1 MYIRVS
7 FPGCIWFPYGKSNS
21 FVPLC
26 SVEKQALFLRTPT
39 TLKDSEMM
47 AIFPIFA
54 LTTSLPFLSQLSYAR
69 CLCPDFIL
77 YCFPLQYHEI
87 IMYLYCIHCL
97 CIYVPL
103 LFFST
108 SSQDSF
114 TPWLTVSLNKPFLVI
129 YLNLFK
135 EKKNTL
141 YLIKFTLLKRFR
153 RLHSTTWKGKHLRI
167 KNGSEMFVRNFIIS

>member
-1 MYIRVS
+1 MYISVS

-26 SVEKQALFLRTPT
+26 SVETLALFLRTPT
-39 TLKDSEMM
+39 TLKDSEIM

-54 LTTSLPFLSQLSYAR
+54 VTTSLPFLIQSSYAR
-69 CLCPDFIL
+69 CLCTDFIL
-77 YCFPLQYHEI
+77 YHFPLQYHEI
-87 IMYLYCIHCL
+87 IICL
-97 CIYVPL
+97 CIYIPV

-108 SSQDSF
+108 SSQDNF

-135 EKKNTL
+135 EKKKHPILNKV
-141 YLIKFTLLKRFR
+141 YFIKEVQKTPFNNMERKT
-153 RLHSTTWKGKHLRI
+153 I
-167 KNGSEMFVRNFIIS
+167 KN

>member
-54 LTTSLPFLSQLSYAR
+54 LTTSLPFLSQSSYTR
-69 CLCPDFIL
+69 YLCPDFIL

-135 EKKNTL
+135 EKKKQPILNKV
-141 YLIKFTLLKRFR
+141 YFIKEVQKTPFNNMERKALK
-153 RLHSTTWKGKHLRI
+153 
-167 KNGSEMFVRNFIIS
+167 N